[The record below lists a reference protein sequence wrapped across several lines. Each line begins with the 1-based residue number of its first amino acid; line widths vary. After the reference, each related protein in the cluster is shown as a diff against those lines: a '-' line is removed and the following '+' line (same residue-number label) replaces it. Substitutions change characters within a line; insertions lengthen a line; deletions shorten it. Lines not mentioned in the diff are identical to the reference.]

1 MEASRS
7 LPIFACVVTASLAFA
22 VPGVADVRIMP
33 RPAPASPA
41 SVSETAARPPSPT
54 AATPTP
60 APGAA
65 GREPSASASPPAQ
78 AAVPAQ
84 PSSMPAQ
91 PSSMP
96 AQPSHMPAQPSPMHA
111 QPSPMT
117 AQTPAQPAPAPAQ
130 SFAPRRDLGSPDG
143 FGFKL
148 RGAETSEIASESAT
162 PIVSETDRATS
173 GESHLD
179 RAADRR
185 VGALYSASHPEPV
198 SSRSRVRLETPDQ
211 FRDRCATDGGAM
223 LGGGKYG
230 VCVIR

>member
-1 MEASRS
+1 MEASRF

-22 VPGVADVRIMP
+22 VPGVAEVRIMP

-41 SVSETAARPPSPT
+41 SVSETAARPPSPP

-60 APGAA
+60 APGGA
-65 GREPSASASPPAQ
+65 GREPFASASPPPPPAQ

-84 PSSMPAQ
+84 PAPMPAQ
-91 PSSMP
+91 TSS
-96 AQPSHMPAQPSPMHA
+96 
-111 QPSPMT
+111 
-117 AQTPAQPAPAPAQ
+117 TPVQPAPAPAQ
-130 SFAPRRDLGSPDG
+130 LAAPRRDLGAADG

-162 PIVSETDRATS
+162 PTVSETDRATS
-173 GESHLD
+173 SESHGD